1 MRRWSSG
8 PNVRVARQQNPLTLG
23 DLCWHHV
30 RQAASPDAVKT
41 ANRAEHMRML
51 DGRAL
56 GLLVAHGGT
65 VEELMPDEVIN

>member
-1 MRRWSSG
+1 
-8 PNVRVARQQNPLTLG
+8 
-23 DLCWHHV
+23 V